1 MKKVLLIVNKGPFG
15 SVFAAEA
22 LRAGIAFAGMDLE
35 TKLVFADDGVFCLL
49 KNQHPEVAEMTSLAE
64 GFDNAEEFG
73 LKIFA
78 DAESVS
84 ERNLKNDDL
93 IEIKQVNKQQIRG
106 FIDEAE
112 AVINI

>member
-1 MKKVLLIVNKGPFG
+1 MKKVLIMVNNAPFG

-35 TKLVFADDGVFCLL
+35 TKLVFSGDGVFCLL
-49 KNQHPEVAEMTSLAE
+49 KNQRPKIAEMTGLGE
-64 GFDNAEEFG
+64 GFSNAEEFG

-78 DAESVS
+78 DADSTS
-84 ERNLKNDDL
+84 ERNLKKDSL
-93 IEIKQVNKQQIRG
+93 IGAKQVTSREIRG

-112 AVINI
+112 AIINF

>member
-35 TKLVFADDGVFCLL
+35 TKLVFADDGVFCL
-49 KNQHPEVAEMTSLAE
+49 KKDQHPEIAEMTSLKE
-64 GFDNAEEFG
+64 GFSNAEEFG

-78 DAESVS
+78 NTESLS
-84 ERNLKNDDL
+84 DRNIKKDSL
-93 IEIKQVNKQQIRG
+93 IEVKHATQQQIRS
-106 FIDEAE
+106 FINEAE
-112 AVINI
+112 TIINF

>member
-1 MKKVLLIVNKGPFG
+1 MNKVLLIVNKAPFG

-35 TKLVFADDGVFCLL
+35 TKLIFANDGVFCLA
-49 KNQHPEVAEMTSLAE
+49 KDQKPELAEMTSLKE

-78 DAESVS
+78 SQESMT
-84 ERNLKNDDL
+84 ERNLTESDCIKAEHITNKEL
-93 IEIKQVNKQQIRG
+93 RSFIE
-106 FIDEAE
+106 DAE
-112 AVINI
+112 TIINF

>member
-1 MKKVLLIVNKGPFG
+1 MKKVLLIVNKAPFG

-35 TKLVFADDGVFCLL
+35 AKLVFADEGVFCLT
-49 KNQHPEVAEMTSLAE
+49 KNQHPEIAEMTSLAE
-64 GFDNAEEFG
+64 GFSNAGEFG

-84 ERNLKNDDL
+84 ERNLKNDSL
-93 IEIKQVNKQQIRG
+93 IDVKQATQQQIRG

-112 AVINI
+112 AIINF

>member
-1 MKKVLLIVNKGPFG
+1 MKKVLLIVNRAPFG

-35 TKLVFADDGVFCLL
+35 TKLLFADDGVFCLL
-49 KNQHPEVAEMTSLAE
+49 KDQHPEIAQMTSLGE
-64 GFDNAEEFG
+64 GFSNAGEFG

-78 DAESVS
+78 DTESIS
-84 ERNLKNDDL
+84 ERNLKNDSL
-93 IEIKQVNKQQIRG
+93 IEVKQVTKQHIRD

-112 AVINI
+112 AIINF

>member
-15 SVFAAEA
+15 SIFAAEA

-35 TKLVFADDGVFCLL
+35 TKLVFAEDGVFCLS
-49 KNQHPEVAEMTSLAE
+49 KNLHPEIAEMTSLTE
-64 GFDNAEEFG
+64 GFSNAEEFG

-78 DAESVS
+78 STESLS
-84 ERNLKNDDL
+84 ERNIAKDSL
-93 IEIKQVNKQQIRG
+93 IEVKQATMQQISG

-112 AVINI
+112 TIINF

>member
-1 MKKVLLIVNKGPFG
+1 MKKVLIIVNKASFG

-35 TKLVFADDGVFCLL
+35 TKLVFSGDGVFCLL
-49 KNQHPEVAEMTSLAE
+49 KNQRPEIFEMTSLKE
-64 GFDNAEEFG
+64 GFSNAEEFG

-78 DAESVS
+78 DADSIS
-84 ERNLKNDDL
+84 ERNLKKDSL
-93 IEIKQVNKQQIRG
+93 IEVKQATLQEIRG

-112 AVINI
+112 VIINF